1 MRIVRSI
8 QEFPANPSILTGF
21 VPTMGALHEG
31 HLSLIERSKREND
44 RTVVSIFVNPTQFGP
59 DEDFNRYPR
68 PLEHDCN
75 IASAAGADLI
85 FAPDTSELYGEYP
98 AMIHVPYVT
107 EFFEGALRP
116 GHFDGV
122 ATIVAKLFNIVS
134 PKNVYFGEKD
144 LQQCATIG
152 KLVADF
158 DFKINI
164 ITCETIRETS
174 GLAKSSR
181 NIYLSE
187 SELLV
192 APQLYQTILEAKSR
206 IIAGDSLV
214 HILGS
219 SIKSLQSKSFR
230 VDYLDLV
237 DRVTMHPISE
247 ANDHASLI
255 VAATLGRT
263 RLIDNLRVTG

>member
-1 MRIVRSI
+1 MRIIRSI
-8 QEFPANPSILTGF
+8 REFPANPSILTGF

-59 DEDFNRYPR
+59 GEDFSRYPR
-68 PLEHDCN
+68 PLDKDCEMAT
-75 IASAAGADLI
+75 ASGADLI
-85 FAPDTSELYGEYP
+85 FAPDTTEMYGDNP

-107 EFFEGALRP
+107 ELFEGGLRP

-122 ATIVAKLFNIVS
+122 ATIVAKLFNVVS

-144 LQQCATIG
+144 LQQCAVIG

-158 DFKINI
+158 EFKINI
-164 ITCETIRETS
+164 ITCETVREKS

-192 APQLYQTILEAKSR
+192 APYLHQSLLDAKSR
-206 IIAGDSLV
+206 IIAGDSLPE
-214 HILGS
+214 ITQF
-219 SIKSLQSKSFR
+219 SIKMLQSKSFQ
-230 VDYLDLV
+230 VDYFDLV
-237 DRVTMHPISE
+237 DRNTMHPINE
-247 ANDHASLI
+247 PNDQASLI
-255 VAATLGRT
+255 VAAKLGNT
-263 RLIDNLRVTG
+263 RLIDNVRVTG